1 MLCSKLHH
9 GIVNM
14 ITLGIIQSPI
24 QTNTLNYYAH
34 HNDHILTFS
43 AEDFSIYFSIDL
55 YMWHRTSA
63 KEYAKGI
70 RSPTVD
76 QKVDQKVDKKLGQK
90 VDKKLDK
97 KLDKKVDQKVDQ
109 KVDKEKCGVDSTLN
123 KKYVEWISMS
133 PMGLRMY
140 DSRL

>member
-55 YMWHRTSA
+55 YMWYRTSA
-63 KEYAKGI
+63 KEYAKEL
-70 RSPTVD
+70 RSPT
-76 QKVDQKVDKKLGQK
+76 
-90 VDKKLDK
+90 
-97 KLDKKVDQKVDQ
+97 VDQKVDQ

-133 PMGLRMY
+133 PMGLRSFLY
-140 DSRL
+140 FCYCFPQTFTQYPTFARRRKKDGR